1 MKRSLLILVSGPAGS
16 GKTTLCE
23 RLTKEFTPQ
32 VKQVVTATTRRPR
45 NGEHEGI
52 EYIFLDRKRFEAK
65 VEAGEF
71 YEHAKVH
78 AHSYGTLKT
87 EIEESLSSGVDLLL
101 NIDVQGAATYRSA
114 AKNDSVLADRLVSV
128 FVRLENLTQAK
139 DRLMERGNDSSS
151 EIAFRLQTAEIELQ
165 AWPHFDHSFIS
176 GSKEEDY
183 QRFKNIYLSE
193 KARTLG

>member
-45 NGEHEGI
+45 NGEREGI

-139 DRLMERGNDSSS
+139 DRLMERGDSSS

-183 QRFKNIYLSE
+183 QRFRNIYLSE

>member
-1 MKRSLLILVSGPAGS
+1 MKQSLLILVSGPAGS

-23 RLTKEFTPQ
+23 HLTKEFTPR

-45 NGEHEGI
+45 NGERDGI
-52 EYIFLDRKRFEAK
+52 EYIFLNREEFEAK
-65 VEAGEF
+65 IEAGEF

-87 EIEESLSSGVDLLL
+87 EIEESLSSGNDLLL
-101 NIDVQGAATYRSA
+101 NIDVQGAAAYRSA
-114 AKNDSVLADRLVSV
+114 AKNDPVLADRLVSV
-128 FVRLENLTQAK
+128 FVRLRNLSQAK
-139 DRLMERGNDSSS
+139 ERLMERGNDSSS

-165 AWPHFDHSFIS
+165 EWPHFDHSFIS

-183 QRFKNIYLSE
+183 KRFRNIYLNE
-193 KARTLG
+193 KARILG